1 MRLFDPLRTGKSAR
15 ARRTITG
22 LRSGLVL
29 ACILLLSVSI
39 SACSAGNTPGFDS
52 QFKAIVQP
60 YSFNFARWELNTLKS
75 DVKRQITSP
84 LPASTLN
91 STAVVSYFSAVDR
104 LNNLKSASNL
114 SRAVNGQ
121 PETPS
126 GEANLTDLERQISEL
141 KPAVE
146 QTLARQISQVLA
158 DQGIYNPFN
167 SERLKLTFPAV
178 KFKLE
183 KPLNLLVVSRRD
195 KIERVREAFIRQ
207 DVTAAQIEAIESSVA
222 GLNVSALIIP
232 IGGLGATYPTF
243 VIDDADLRFTLNAAI
258 EEWLHQYLAFK
269 PLGFA
274 YVLDLLGISANADI
288 TALNET
294 VAGVAAQELGTMVYE
309 RYYAQFY
316 EDANTDVI
324 IPPPSGF
331 DFNGNMRQIRQKVDL
346 YLARGQV
353 EEAEKYMQDRQQYL
367 AENGYYVRKLNQA
380 YFAFYGSY
388 TYSPSSIDPLGE
400 QVKTLRKNSSS
411 LKEFMEQVSGLKSR
425 QDLNSVLNKPR

>member
-1 MRLFDPLRTGKSAR
+1 MRLFEPLNTGKSAHG
-15 ARRTITG
+15 RRTITG

-39 SACSAGNTPGFDS
+39 SACSGGNSPGFDS

-84 LPASTLN
+84 LPASALN
-91 STAVVSYFSAVDR
+91 SSAIVSYFSAVDR

-146 QTLARQISQVLA
+146 QTLARQISLVLA

-183 KPLNLLVVSRRD
+183 KPLNLLMVSRRD

-274 YVLDLLGISANADI
+274 YILDLLGISANADI

-294 VAGVAAQELGTMVYE
+294 IAGVAAQELGTMVYE

-316 EDANTDVI
+316 KAANTEENNQ
-324 IPPPSGF
+324 PPGF
-331 DFNGNMRQIRQKVDL
+331 DFNGSMRHIRQKVDQ

-388 TYSPSSIDPLGE
+388 AYSPSSIDPLGA

-411 LKEFMEQVSGLKSR
+411 LKEFIDKVSGLKSR
-425 QDLNSVLNKPR
+425 QDLNNVLNETR